1 MAPIDRS
8 CSNATSQ
15 PNMYIEKFN
24 ISRLRL
30 CITDVAASEKNYLI
44 TTCSGGCPPK
54 REYILIFFTSAKG
67 TNRQILLKRNFPA
80 LQTAPV

>member
-24 ISRLRL
+24 IPRLRL
-30 CITDVAASEKNYLI
+30 CITDVAASK
-44 TTCSGGCPPK
+44 K
-54 REYILIFFTSAKG
+54 ILGKIF
-67 TNRQILLKRNFPA
+67 NFPGSA
-80 LQTAPV
+80 RLPIPDHRLNQEILDFSMWN